1 VSPTLGRARPILAGA
16 AVIAAAL
23 AVELVDEL
31 ADGAKAAA
39 LPLIRRD
46 LALSYGQIGLLQS
59 VPLLLGSLMELPLGV
74 LAGHGRR
81 RRVAVL
87 LGGVVFILSLAGAAA
102 ARSFAGLLVAFVVF
116 FPASGAFV
124 SLTQSGLMDADPA
137 RREQHMARWD
147 LAGSAGSMA
156 GPVLLIAVLAA
167 GGSWRSA
174 YLVLAL
180 VATAAWLGVA
190 RNPPQPPPAD
200 AHQDPAA
207 ATATAATAVTHP
219 DPPGAAAPPHPD
231 QAGDVAAPRPDQPGT
246 TATAHPDQP
255 GTTATA
261 HPDQPGT
268 TATAHPD
275 QPGTTATAHPDQP
288 GTTATARPDQP
299 GALAAVR
306 RARAAPRRP
315 GVLRWLLLLQVS
327 DLQLDVFTGFLAL
340 YLVAVVH
347 ATPAQAA
354 LGVAIRLGAGLA
366 GDAALIRALRHAGGL
381 RLLRASAATAA
392 VAFPGFLLVPGLW
405 PKLLLLGCVS
415 VITAPWYPVLQAQLY
430 GSLPDQSGVVVSLS
444 SAAGLLGGAAPL
456 AVGFLAER
464 FGLAWALA
472 GLATAPVCLL
482 AGLWRS
488 PSQAGHDGAG
498 GPASAQT

>member
-1 VSPTLGRARPILAGA
+1 MPPTLDRARPILAGA

-46 LALSYGQIGLLQS
+46 LVLSYGQIGLLES
-59 VPLLLGSLMELPLGV
+59 VPLLLGSLLELPLGV

-81 RRVAVL
+81 RRIAVL

-137 RREQHMARWD
+137 RREPHMARWE
-147 LAGSAGSMA
+147 LAGSVGSVA
-156 GPVLLIAVLAA
+156 GPALLIAVLAA
-167 GGSWRSA
+167 GGNWRSA

-180 VATAAWLGVA
+180 VAAAAWLGVA
-190 RNPPQPPPAD
+190 RNPPQPALPD
-200 AHQDPAA
+200 AR
-207 ATATAATAVTHP
+207 P
-219 DPPGAAAPPHPD
+219 DPPGTSPATNPD
-231 QAGDVAAPRPDQPGT
+231 QASDVAAP
-246 TATAHPDQP
+246 HPDQP
-255 GTTATA
+255 GTTSTAHPGQPGAIAARPDPPGATA
-261 HPDQPGT
+261 PAQPDQPG
-268 TATAHPD
+268 
-275 QPGTTATAHPDQP
+275 G
-288 GTTATARPDQP
+288 
-299 GALAAVR
+299 LAAAR
-306 RARAAPRRP
+306 RGLAAARRP
-315 GVLRWLLLLQVS
+315 GVLRWLVLLQVS
-327 DLQLDVFTGFLAL
+327 DLLLDVFTGFLAL
-340 YLVAVVH
+340 YLVAVAH

-381 RLLRASAATAA
+381 RLLRASAAAAA
-392 VAFPGFLLVPGLW
+392 VTFPGFLLVPGLW
-405 PKLLLLGCVS
+405 PKLVLLACVS

-456 AVGFLAER
+456 AVGLLAQR
-464 FGLAWALA
+464 FGLAWALT
-472 GLATAPVCLL
+472 GLAAAPLCLL
-482 AGLWRS
+482 GGLWRS
-488 PSQAGHDGAG
+488 PSGAGHDDGAG